1 MPTPIAAGLVDVIV
15 SWVRY
20 QARMLKHRP
29 KMIWNR
35 AFIRRDE
42 FHRSL
47 NMDVFAMCDMTDA
60 DRQRYIADM
69 IRRRNIAHER
79 DIDS

>member
-1 MPTPIAAGLVDVIV
+1 MTTPIDVIV

-20 QARMLKHRP
+20 QARMFKHRP
-29 KMIWNR
+29 RMLWNR
-35 AFIRRDE
+35 AFVRKNE
-42 FHRSL
+42 FHNSL
-47 NMDVFAMCDMTDA
+47 DMDVRSMYDMNTE
-60 DRQRYIADM
+60 DRQRYIADL